1 MEQVKNVCKSII
13 RYVELLNAV
22 LLRKD
27 KLLPLLVVALL
38 TLFFPLPVVGVI
50 VFLSITKVVTWIPI
64 TKKEK
69 NETEGRQVL
78 EEDVD
83 HDEESNEEQ

>member
-13 RYVELLNAV
+13 RYVELVNAV

-38 TLFFPLPVVGVI
+38 TLFFPLYVVWAM
-50 VFLSITKVVTWIPI
+50 VFLSMTKVVTWVPI
-64 TKKEK
+64 TKKEM

-83 HDEESNEEQ
+83 HDEESEEQ